1 MDFWNFYKCVWPI
14 KRLVLCDKKFTKK
27 YLFFCNRYSVNC
39 TLNIERE
46 GNCGTDRNLTLSKI
60 RKIIELPVMDEE
72 SYEKSLIMY
81 VNIGEP
87 RQIAGTSHYNTST
100 KTKEFKDIRDAKWS
114 MIKHTFIVFFNSF
127 FATLISHWYQKKCIH
142 FHYMSKSE
150 GILREA
156 AKKGRPLRKKDFFFK
171 LPFRNKNYFTL
182 DKLSKYGHITLKFV
196 GRYFYL
202 VVYNIF
208 QKIGLL

>member
-1 MDFWNFYKCVWPI
+1 MTRSLQKNIY
-14 KRLVLCDKKFTKK
+14 
-27 YLFFCNRYSVNC
+27 FFVIVIQWTVHLISK
-39 TLNIERE
+39 

-87 RQIAGTSHYNTST
+87 RQIAGTSHNNTST
-100 KTKEFKDIRDAKWS
+100 QTKEFKDIRDAKWS

-127 FATLISHWYQKKCIH
+127 FATLISPWYQKKCIH
-142 FHYMSKSE
+142 FYYMSKSE

-156 AKKGRPLRKKDFFFK
+156 AKKRPAIKEKRFFF
-171 LPFRNKNYFTL
+171 LNCHL
-182 DKLSKYGHITLKFV
+182 EIE
-196 GRYFYL
+196 
-202 VVYNIF
+202 I
-208 QKIGLL
+208 ILL

>member
-1 MDFWNFYKCVWPI
+1 MWQEVYKKI
-14 KRLVLCDKKFTKK
+14 FI
-27 YLFFCNRYSVNC
+27 FCNRYSVNC

-46 GNCGTDRNLTLSKI
+46 GNYGTDRNLTLSKI

-87 RQIAGTSHYNTST
+87 RQIAGTSHNNTST
-100 KTKEFKDIRDAKWS
+100 QTKEFKDIRDAKWS
-114 MIKHTFIVFFNSF
+114 MIKHTFIVFFSSF

-142 FHYMSKSE
+142 YHYMSKSE

-156 AKKGRPLRKKDFFFK
+156 SKKRPAIKDKRTFFF
-171 LPFRNKNYFTL
+171 
-182 DKLSKYGHITLKFV
+182 
-196 GRYFYL
+196 
-202 VVYNIF
+202 
-208 QKIGLL
+208 